1 MIYSNQGVDALGR
14 LLVVNQANPANPQ
27 HAVRIQNSGTSHTV
41 SILHDPAGGAGD
53 SSAEALDIVSTNP
66 LDTTLGVQ
74 GQEEGRGTVKIVH
87 QKPARADANASAIS
101 IALLGAGTACQ
112 GIFIGNDAGNQT
124 TGKLLHIR
132 NGGPGTDRL
141 VLTADGKL
149 RLPVQ
154 GPLGGVAIGND
165 VSLYSAADRVLS
177 VDAGIALAE
186 DLVLTSV
193 DRTVAQGT
201 YTVAHVG
208 PGTTISL
215 TDGGGLR
222 GLAVAAAI
230 SMSGTLAASSLLMFN
245 LSSTVTPAA
254 RTNFNCVEV
263 YKSNP
268 RINGLAG
275 VSDGMSGAMFSSF
288 QHQLRLEPIAGGT
301 ASLARVYGFYMPPAI
316 NSVGTGWTVPSYSAV
331 RIEAP
336 GGDGAITQLTAIDIR
351 DFNDRAA
358 VNYSLRSFGKG
369 VHMRHCGGVSL
380 GAQATPDTLLHLH
393 GNARMHGS
401 LTVESE
407 SSDPPAPTADVQ
419 ARLYVKGSKLVIQWN
434 KAGTVLYTTIP
445 LDSAGP
451 YPVSPAVTT
460 DTAAP

>member
-1 MIYSNQGVDALGR
+1 
-14 LLVVNQANPANPQ
+14 
-27 HAVRIQNSGTSHTV
+27 
-41 SILHDPAGGAGD
+41 
-53 SSAEALDIVSTNP
+53 
-66 LDTTLGVQ
+66 
-74 GQEEGRGTVKIVH
+74 
-87 QKPARADANASAIS
+87 
-101 IALLGAGTACQ
+101 
-112 GIFIGNDAGNQT
+112 
-124 TGKLLHIR
+124 
-132 NGGPGTDRL
+132 
-141 VLTADGKL
+141 VLA
-149 RLPVQ
+149 
-154 GPLGGVAIGND
+154 
-165 VSLYSAADRVLS
+165 
-177 VDAGIALAE
+177 VDAGIALAD

-193 DRTVAQGT
+193 DKAVAKRT

-215 TDGGGLR
+215 GDGGGLR
-222 GLAVAAAI
+222 GLAVAAGI
-230 SMSGTLAASSLLMFN
+230 STSGTLASTSLLMFN

-263 YKSNP
+263 YKSSP
-268 RINGLAG
+268 RFNGLPGVAG
-275 VSDGMSGAMFSSF
+275 GVSGAMFSSF
-288 QHQLRLEPIAGGT
+288 QHQLHLEPIAGGT

-316 NSVGTGWTVPSYSAV
+316 NSVGTGWTVPNYSAV

-401 LTVESE
+401 VTVEAE
-407 SSDPPAPTADVQ
+407 SSDPPAPAAGAQ
-419 ARLYVKGSKLVIQWN
+419 ARLYVKGGKLVVQWN
-434 KAGTVLYTTIP
+434 KGGTVLYTTIP

-451 YPVSPAVTT
+451 YPVIPAVTT